1 MQDFSKMLHKYYTF
15 KLEFIV
21 NKSLYLK
28 SGMMHD
34 NVLWLYENGLGV
46 VMTKSQWMLIALGVI
61 DLIIVIMYYTD
72 YYFLFLKPTGY
83 VIPIVINVVVIAWV
97 SFRSNLSKVLIVI
110 GFVGSTVIIIDQ
122 SFNVLLLDYS
132 YTTIDS
138 PYNQQS
144 LVI

>member
-1 MQDFSKMLHKYYTF
+1 
-15 KLEFIV
+15 
-21 NKSLYLK
+21 
-28 SGMMHD
+28 
-34 NVLWLYENGLGV
+34 
-46 VMTKSQWMLIALGVI
+46 MTKSQWMLIALGVI